1 MPGWWIFLI
10 LFFNPTSI
18 WHGLCIY
25 MESYIRIIYEYI
37 SAFSCTFELTNKPN
51 INGGIQIAICH
62 RIPSRRRPS
71 FWMCRTFLS
80 AMHPN
85 ETFIQQQKNRVYQN
99 SNRMKYE
106 TKTKRINSYR
116 NWFDYGFFYFYFWFM
131 YEFTGKYWTHSE
143 WFLFWFS
150 RLNECDSWVMH
161 HRWRRKINKQTF
173 NNRN

>member
-85 ETFIQQQKNRVYQN
+85 ETFNNNKKTEYIKIPIEWNMKQKRKELIHTEIGSTTFFFTFIFGSCMNLLEN
-99 SNRMKYE
+99 IE
-106 TKTKRINSYR
+106 HTR
-116 NWFDYGFFYFYFWFM
+116 NGFYFDFHDWM
-131 YEFTGKYWTHSE
+131 NVTAE
-143 WFLFWFS
+143 WCITDG
-150 RLNECDSWVMH
+150 EE
-161 HRWRRKINKQTF
+161 K
-173 NNRN
+173 